1 MGHIMA
7 LNKTTFEGYSYR
19 TSSRFGSRVHVLLD
33 EETVT
38 VTGPRLAVPVYRLWI
53 AAQVVLFWM
62 IVPALLAAVIFSEWR
77 FTILA
82 LGLAIAHWAV
92 SSFGAGCLW
101 ELVNLTAFVEGRMGQ
116 TALFSAHTVKRVMIG
131 PEWARNGLWLVIPP
145 YVPLVN
151 QAAKDYC
158 VSFEAPDGET
168 GEDAVY
174 AFHMQT
180 QEDAQVLARAL
191 QAGTPA
197 HTAA

>member
-1 MGHIMA
+1 VA
-7 LNKTTFEGYSYR
+7 LNKKTFEAYSYR
-19 TSSRFGSRVHVLLD
+19 TSSRFGSRVQVSLD
-33 EETVT
+33 EETVA

-53 AAQVVLFWM
+53 AAQVILFWM
-62 IVPALLAAVIFSEWR
+62 IFPALLAAVIFSDWR
-77 FTILA
+77 FTALA

-92 SSFGAGCLW
+92 GSFGAGCLW
-101 ELVNLTAFVEGRMGQ
+101 ELVNLTAFVEGTRGQ
-116 TALFSAHTVKRVMIG
+116 TALFSTHTVKRLKIG
-131 PEWARNGLWLVIPP
+131 SAWARNGLWLVILP

-191 QAGTPA
+191 QAGAPTHIA
-197 HTAA
+197 S

>member
-1 MGHIMA
+1 MT
-7 LNKTTFEGYSYR
+7 LNKTKFEAYSYR
-19 TSSRFGSRVHVLLD
+19 TSSRFGSRVQVSLD
-33 EETVT
+33 DTAVT
-38 VTGPRLAVPVYRLWI
+38 VIGPRLAVPIYRLWI

-62 IVPALLAAVIFSEWR
+62 IVPALLAAVIFSNWR
-77 FTILA
+77 FTVLA
-82 LGLAIAHWAV
+82 LGLGIAHWAV
-92 SSFGAGCLW
+92 GSFGAGCLW
-101 ELVNLTAFVEGRMGQ
+101 ELVNLTAFVEGTPGQ
-116 TALFSAHTVKRVMIG
+116 IALFSAHTVKRVRIG
-131 PEWARNGLWLVIPP
+131 PDWARNGLWLVIPP

-191 QAGTPA
+191 QAGEPA
-197 HTAA
+197 RSAA